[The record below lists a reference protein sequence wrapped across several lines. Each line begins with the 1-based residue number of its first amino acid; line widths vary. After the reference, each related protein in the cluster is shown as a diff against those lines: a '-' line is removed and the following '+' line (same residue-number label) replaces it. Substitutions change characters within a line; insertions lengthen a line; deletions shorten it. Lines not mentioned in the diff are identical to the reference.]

1 MPFWSLLIQLPD
13 ELVRKSPVIVLLH
26 LCVKLL
32 HPPNFHE
39 EFGEVFVGFFPNLS
53 LHAVPEFVVAVGF
66 PEGVYGLEVG
76 LGDELGFGEE
86 DVAALYG
93 LVAGEGDEE
102 APGLL
107 VGLPEVLGGEVVAEE
122 VKGEEG
128 VGLGGGGGCCG
139 GDEGESGGGERVG
152 EWRSGGGGWFEEE
165 RGGGEEGGGRGV
177 YGVAPEERVVEG
189 LEGVGGHEER
199 ESGGRRERGVGGV
212 WLRRPSSDKE

>member
-1 MPFWSLLIQLPD
+1 MAENAIQKLGPSQSISQRQVSLRSLLVQLPD
-13 ELVRKSPVIVLLH
+13 ELVRKSPVIELLH

-39 EFGEVFVGFFPNLS
+39 EFGEVFVAFFPNLS
-53 LHAVPEFVVAVGF
+53 LDAVPELVVAVGF

-76 LGDELGFGEE
+76 WGDELRFGEE

-107 VGLPEVLGGEVVAEE
+107 VSLPEVLGGEVVVEE

-128 VGLGGGGGCCG
+128 VGLGVGGGPGGGCCG

-152 EWRSGGGGWFEEE
+152 EWRSGGGAWFEEE
-165 RGGGEEGGGRGV
+165 GGGGGEGGGRGV
-177 YGVAPEERVVEG
+177 YGMAPE
-189 LEGVGGHEER
+189 
-199 ESGGRRERGVGGV
+199 
-212 WLRRPSSDKE
+212 

>member
-1 MPFWSLLIQLPD
+1 M
-13 ELVRKSPVIVLLH
+13 
-26 LCVKLL
+26 
-32 HPPNFHE
+32 
-39 EFGEVFVGFFPNLS
+39 
-53 LHAVPEFVVAVGF
+53 GF

-107 VGLPEVLGGEVVAEE
+107 VGLPEVLGGEVVVEE

-139 GDEGESGGGERVG
+139 GDERESGGRERVG

-165 RGGGEEGGGRGV
+165 RGGGEDGGRGV

-199 ESGGRRERGVGGV
+199 ERERESGEERERELCGVYGLGGYH
-212 WLRRPSSDKE
+212 PQS